1 MRIRLLTAHKSWIFI
16 VAMMLVLL
24 GCAHGPSAAPRLG
37 QPIGVQLMRT
47 ESMFVG
53 APFRVLLDF
62 ESDDDRAFI
71 AGCPSAH
78 LDQALAHTGKSS
90 LQLPPAAGHFSVRL
104 PRLLDQG
111 PFPGSWTLL
120 GGYFWSQQPATIGIS
135 YEVDGQ
141 TVLQRTVNLPPG
153 NWTPVMLDIVALN
166 DPNRSAEAPIGMLRF
181 TLPRQTIWCDDLL
194 VMDNTH
200 FLVGDADRAGDN
212 WTVCQRGFATIVDR
226 PGSFKLS
233 IPTVET
239 GPAGWQVEE
248 SNPLRIVLAS
258 SDHQH
263 IWTIYRDGD
272 EYLDGKF
279 KSAVALSAAQTA
291 QMVQQQDHPAELS
304 IPEELGRV
312 ERNSPGDLNNDGYA
326 ELTGAYQ
333 VKASGA
339 RIQITIAP
347 QTPKLAKPVV
357 EIAGLPLGRI
367 VAALDG
373 QLIDQ
378 TVRLANGH
386 VLVQIPSTIQRP
398 VNLDV
403 RVQ

>member
-1 MRIRLLTAHKSWIFI
+1 
-16 VAMMLVLL
+16 MMLAVP
-24 GCAHGPSAAPRLG
+24 GCAHGPPPAPRLG
-37 QPIGVQLMRT
+37 QPIGVQLMQT
-47 ESMFVG
+47 EAMFVG

-62 ESDDDRAFI
+62 ESADDLAFI
-71 AGCPSAH
+71 TGCPSAH
-78 LDQALAHTGKSS
+78 LDPSLAHTGKSS
-90 LQLPPAAGHFSVRL
+90 LQLPANIGHFSVRL

-120 GGYFWSQQPATIGIS
+120 GGYFLSREPAAVGIS

-141 TVLQRTVNLPPG
+141 TVLRRNVNLSPR
-153 NWTPVMLDIVALN
+153 NWTPVMLDIAALN
-166 DPNRSAEAPIGMLRF
+166 DPNRSAEAPVGLLRF
-181 TLPRQTIWCDDLL
+181 TLPRQTVWCDDLL

-200 FLVGDADRAGDN
+200 FLVGDADQAGDN
-212 WTVCQRGFATIVDR
+212 WTVCQRGFTTIIDR

-239 GPAGWQVEE
+239 GPGGRQVEE
-248 SNPLRIVLAS
+248 SNALRVVMTS
-258 SDHQH
+258 MDCQH
-263 IWTIYRDGD
+263 TWAIYHDGT
-272 EYLDGKF
+272 EYVDGKF
-279 KSAVALSAAQTA
+279 KSAVALPAAQTA

-304 IPEELGRV
+304 VPEELGRV

-333 VKASGA
+333 VKASGP
-339 RIQITIAP
+339 RIQITITP

-357 EIAGLPLGRI
+357 EISGLPPGRI

-378 TVRLANGH
+378 TVRLGNGH
-386 VLVQIPSTIQRP
+386 VLIQISSTIQRP

>member
-1 MRIRLLTAHKSWIFI
+1 
-16 VAMMLVLL
+16 
-24 GCAHGPSAAPRLG
+24 
-37 QPIGVQLMRT
+37 
-47 ESMFVG
+47 
-53 APFRVLLDF
+53 
-62 ESDDDRAFI
+62 
-71 AGCPSAH
+71 
-78 LDQALAHTGKSS
+78 
-90 LQLPPAAGHFSVRL
+90 
-104 PRLLDQG
+104 
-111 PFPGSWTLL
+111 
-120 GGYFWSQQPATIGIS
+120 
-135 YEVDGQ
+135 
-141 TVLQRTVNLPPG
+141 
-153 NWTPVMLDIVALN
+153 
-166 DPNRSAEAPIGMLRF
+166 
-181 TLPRQTIWCDDLL
+181 
-194 VMDNTH
+194 
-200 FLVGDADRAGDN
+200 
-212 WTVCQRGFATIVDR
+212 
-226 PGSFKLS
+226 
-233 IPTVET
+233 
-239 GPAGWQVEE
+239 
-248 SNPLRIVLAS
+248 VLAN

-279 KSAVALSAAQTA
+279 KSAMALPAAQTA
-291 QMVQQQDHPAELS
+291 QMVQQQDHPAELA
-304 IPEELGRV
+304 IAEELGRV

-339 RIQITIAP
+339 RIQITITP

-357 EIAGLPLGRI
+357 EIAGLPPGRI